1 MPFIVENGSVV
12 SFADYQDVINMD
24 DRLFAINEGITSLD
38 VENTLIRSTIRI
50 LNKLKASDWWKA
62 YSGSSI
68 PDALDVSSIVRTEDF
83 TDLCVYFAMFQYIL
97 PKLANFDE
105 SSADYN
111 KIEYYRSRF
120 TELFEELLV
129 DGDWYDADASGTVT
143 STEVQQSAPNL
154 HLQR

>member
-1 MPFIVENGSVV
+1 MSFIVENGSVV

-38 VENTLIRSTIRI
+38 VENTLIRSTTRI
-50 LNKLKASDWWKA
+50 LNKLKASDWWKS
-62 YSGSSI
+62 YSGSTI
-68 PDALDVSSIVRTEDF
+68 ADALDVSRIMRTDDF
-83 TDLCVYFAMFQYIL
+83 TDLCVYFGMFQYIL
-97 PKLANFDE
+97 PKLANFDD
-105 SSADYN
+105 SGTDYN

-143 STEVQQSAPNL
+143 VTEVQQSAPNL
-154 HLQR
+154 HLKR